1 MKKQLGP
8 SDVIFPV
15 PAALVVSG
23 CGEAANI
30 LTIAWIGILSSTPPT
45 IGISLHQRRYSLG
58 LIRENQEFTVN
69 FPSAGQFREVDYCGI
84 TSGRKHHKAKE
95 LGFTLLPGAVINTP
109 IIQECPYNI
118 ECKVT
123 QEIELGEYTLFMA
136 EIVETHVDEAHFDP
150 TNRANINIASL
161 DPLAYCA
168 VIREYWRL
176 GEKLGKGFDAGRT
189 ILDAVQESESPTTAT

>member
-8 SDVIFPV
+8 TDVIFPV

-23 CGEAANI
+23 RGEAANI

-45 IGISLHQRRYSLG
+45 IGISLNKKRYSLE
-58 LIRENQEFTVN
+58 LIHKYQEFTVN
-69 FPSAGQFREVDYCGI
+69 FPAAGQFREVDYCGI
-84 TSGRKHHKAKE
+84 SSGRKRNKFKDTG
-95 LGFTLLPGAVINTP
+95 LTPVPGAVINTP
-109 IIQECPYNI
+109 LIQECPYNI

-161 DPLAYCA
+161 DPLVYCA

-176 GEKLGKGFDAGRT
+176 GEKLGKGFDAG
-189 ILDAVQESESPTTAT
+189 IPIMKAVEGS

>member
-8 SDVIFPV
+8 KDVIFPV

-23 CGEAANI
+23 RGDTANI

-45 IGISLHQRRYSLG
+45 IGVSMMKSRYSYE
-58 LIRENQEFTVN
+58 LIHQYQEFTVN
-69 FPSAGQFREVDYCGI
+69 IPTASQYREVDYCGI

-95 LGFTLLPGAVINTP
+95 LGFTLLPGAVLHTP

-118 ECKVT
+118 ECKVNR
-123 QEIELGEYTLFMA
+123 EIELGDYTLFMA

-150 TNRANINIASL
+150 TNRAHINIASL

-168 VIREYWRL
+168 VIREYWRF
-176 GEKLGKGFDAGRT
+176 GEMLGKGFDAGRS
-189 ILDAVQESESPTTAT
+189 ILAEVEARKTQG

>member
-8 SDVIFPV
+8 KDVIFPV

-23 CGEAANI
+23 RGETANI

-45 IGISLHQRRYSLG
+45 IGVSMMKSRYSHE
-58 LIRENQEFTVN
+58 LIHQYQEFTVN
-69 FPSAGQFREVDYCGI
+69 IPAAGQFREVDYCGI

-95 LGFTLLPGAVINTP
+95 LGFTLLSGAVIQTP

-118 ECKVT
+118 ECKVSR
-123 QEIELGEYTLFMA
+123 EIELGDYTLFMA
-136 EIVETHVDEAHFDP
+136 EIVETHVDEQHFDP
-150 TNRANINIASL
+150 NNRAQINIASL

-168 VIREYWRL
+168 VIREYWRF
-176 GEKLGKGFDAGRT
+176 GERLGKGFDAGRV
-189 ILDAVQESESPTTAT
+189 ILADVEAGKLQG

>member
-8 SDVIFPV
+8 TDVIFPV

-23 CGEAANI
+23 RGEAANT

-45 IGISLHQRRYSLG
+45 IGISLNKKRYSLE
-58 LIRENQEFTVN
+58 LIHKYQEFTVN
-69 FPSAGQFREVDYCGI
+69 FPAAGQFREVDYCGI
-84 TSGRKHHKAKE
+84 SSGRKRNKFKDTG
-95 LGFTLLPGAVINTP
+95 LTPVPGAVINTP
-109 IIQECPYNI
+109 LIQECPYNI

-161 DPLAYCA
+161 DPLVYCA

-176 GEKLGKGFDAGRT
+176 GEKLGKGFDAG
-189 ILDAVQESESPTTAT
+189 IPIMKAVEGS

>member
-1 MKKQLGP
+1 LKKQLGP
-8 SDVIFPV
+8 TDVIFPV

-23 CGEAANI
+23 RGEAANI

-45 IGISLHQRRYSLG
+45 IGISMMKRRYSHD
-58 LIRENQEFTVN
+58 LIHQFQEFTVN
-69 FPSAGQFREVDYCGI
+69 FPAAGQFREVDYCGI
-84 TSGRKHHKAKE
+84 TSGRSHHKAQE
-95 LGFTLLPGAVINTP
+95 LGFTLLPGAVIETP
-109 IIQECPYNI
+109 IVQECPYNI

-123 QEIELGEYTLFMA
+123 QEIELGEYTLFLG

-150 TNRANINIASL
+150 SNRAKINIASL
-161 DPLAYCA
+161 DPLVYCA

-189 ILDAVQESESPTTAT
+189 ILEAV